1 MKNILWNATAR
12 VRCTALVVLL
22 CLLASASA
30 VLAQN
35 PDVTETEKAQPEA
48 PSEVHPEAGQTQTW
62 DFHMQSTTIV
72 QAYPA
77 FGAKYSGP
85 NSLPTSSQGRET
97 VSLDLYS
104 GFRLWSGAELHF
116 DVLTWQG
123 FGLGGTLGIDDF
135 SNGEAYKI
143 GTGPPRA
150 NIARCFIRQT
160 IGLGGGGQSFV
171 SGDPLTLAGR
181 QDLSRLTFT
190 IGRFSSKDLF
200 DNNRY
205 ANDPRTQFMNWALMA
220 NAAWDYPSDSLG
232 YTTGIAVELSH
243 PKWALRYGFF
253 QLPNQRNGFTAESQ
267 YLMWPGDDS
276 AGDGRFW
283 QDWGMVL
290 EHERRFTIK
299 AHRGAIRV
307 LGYLNQGPFGNYR
320 AALYVPDANLSL
332 TQAPGRH
339 TYGFGLNLEQEIT
352 QNIGVFSRLGWNNGQ
367 NEAWM
372 FTDVNHTGS
381 LGIVVKGEAWHRP
394 DDTVG
399 LAGVIS
405 GISSS
410 NQLYLGARGLG
421 ILDGDGALN
430 YAKEKVLEV
439 YYDGKIAKHLRGALD
454 YQFVADPAFNS
465 ARGPVSVFG
474 IRLHFEY

>member
-1 MKNILWNATAR
+1 MKDILCNPAKRWFWP
-12 VRCTALVVLL
+12 ALVLL
-22 CLLASASA
+22 VYMLALPSA
-30 VLAQN
+30 VLAQV
-35 PDVTETEKAQPEA
+35 PEITETEKAQPEA
-48 PSEVHPEAGQTQTW
+48 RAETQPEAGQTQTW
-62 DFHMQSTTIV
+62 NFYMQSTTIV
-72 QAYPA
+72 EAYPA
-77 FGAKYSGP
+77 FSAKYSGP

-104 GFRLWSGAELHF
+104 GFRLWSGAEMHF

-123 FGLGGTLGIDDF
+123 FGLGGTLGLDDF

-150 NIARCFIRQT
+150 NIARVFIRQT
-160 IGLGGGGQSFV
+160 IGLGGGQAFV
-171 SGDPLTLAGR
+171 SGDPLTLAGK

-267 YLMWPGDDS
+267 YLMWPGDGS

-283 QDWGMVL
+283 QDWGMVV
-290 EHERRFTIK
+290 EHERRFTIN
-299 AHRGAIRV
+299 AHPGAIRV

-320 AALYVPDANLSL
+320 AALYVPDANISL

-339 TYGFGLNLEQEIT
+339 TYGFGFNLEQEVT
-352 QNIGVFSRLGWNNGQ
+352 KNIGVFSRLGWNNGQ

-394 DDTVG
+394 DDTIGVAARNKRDFSRQSALPGRRRLGHPGRRRRLELRQREGSGNVLRWQNHQATARSTG
-399 LAGVIS
+399 L
-405 GISSS
+405 
-410 NQLYLGARGLG
+410 
-421 ILDGDGALN
+421 
-430 YAKEKVLEV
+430 
-439 YYDGKIAKHLRGALD
+439 
-454 YQFVADPAFNS
+454 
-465 ARGPVSVFG
+465 PVCC
-474 IRLHFEY
+474 